1 MRRKPAV
8 IPEDVSRQLEVICD
22 ACKAHGPGEIHIR
35 CPFCGADDAFGI
47 CNTEASAGGYC
58 SVCKKSAHIKWDRR
72 HLPWVKEPA
81 APNPE

>member
-8 IPEDVSRQLEVICD
+8 IPEDVFRQLEVICD

-35 CPFCGADDAFGI
+35 CPFCGADGTFGI

-58 SVCKKSAHIKWDRR
+58 SGCKKNTHIKWDRR